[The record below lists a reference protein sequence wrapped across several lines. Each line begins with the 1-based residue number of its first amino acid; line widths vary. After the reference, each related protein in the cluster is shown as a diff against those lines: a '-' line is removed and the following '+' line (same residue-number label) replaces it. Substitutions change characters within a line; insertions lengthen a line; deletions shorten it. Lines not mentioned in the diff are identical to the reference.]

1 MNYLRILKLFLSGA
15 WHMEWRMMYT
25 ECTALCMVRW
35 ENPAK
40 IYFPSDNPFV
50 CFYPALVL
58 SSRPIFLLLS
68 LANPFVCFYPE

>member
-58 SSRPIFLLLS
+58 SSRPIFSSSQLGKSICVFL
-68 LANPFVCFYPE
+68 P